1 MSIFSN
7 KAGDAKAYGN
17 NGTQESKELSAN
29 NSSDNSDD
37 TEDATKYELGK
48 KLDEE
53 SGEEEHGPA
62 ADSSAQEVRDS
73 SEVQEEVSENTD
85 IPRDDETANDVDIC
99 GSELKPTPLP
109 SFGGLAN
116 VDVCAEEINPRLT
129 ESELIEDHKDL
140 ESHDV
145 QNSPINQF
153 PESLIETAS
162 HVDFDIG
169 KGEMSDD
176 ENTEEPESYGQID
189 KSEQE
194 VSEITDTFIEDTE
207 STERVHL
214 EESTERTNDLDITEN
229 SITSEAGQGTEE
241 HIEEKDE
248 ILDNEDQELTLEYSR
263 TNDVED
269 EPAGETTGMKDTYI
283 EYNNETYDSKSEI
296 IDVLD
301 EVVMSSE
308 HEAGNNTDEHSTS
321 KIMEE
326 EELLESHTHAPDSQL
341 SDTDDVTGNEIL
353 NTDVIDTSEKDP
365 ITENVNEASDLD
377 SDCCDAEEMD
387 RDDVNKDEEDQ
398 TKSTTFDDLPS
409 MHEQD
414 MKTGDVTND
423 SELKDVL
430 ASETEREAEVITDES
445 HIEAQNEQTEH
456 LETGKD
462 EEDHF
467 EDHKNKNHASND
479 ENPKSSEEQ
488 VGFILIFLV

>member
-29 NSSDNSDD
+29 NSSGNSDD
-37 TEDATKYELGK
+37 TEDAKKYELDK

-85 IPRDDETANDVDIC
+85 MPRDDETANEVDIC
-99 GSELKPTPLP
+99 GSELEPTPLP

-140 ESHDV
+140 ESLDV

-153 PESLIETAS
+153 PESIIETAS

-169 KGEMSDD
+169 KREMSDD

-248 ILDNEDQELTLEYSR
+248 ILDNEDQELTQEYSS

-283 EYNNETYDSKSEI
+283 EYNDETYDSKSEI

-308 HEAGNNTDEHSTS
+308 HEAGNNLDEHSTS
-321 KIMEE
+321 VLIMEE

-387 RDDVNKDEEDQ
+387 QDDVGKEEEDQ
-398 TKSTTFDDLPS
+398 TKNKTFDDLPS

-414 MKTGDVTND
+414 MKTGDVTN
-423 SELKDVL
+423 ELKEVL

-445 HIEAQNEQTEH
+445 HIEEQSEQTEH
-456 LETGKD
+456 LETDED

-479 ENPKSSEEQ
+479 ETEQ